1 MKRSPDVTELLARS
15 QDGDREAADAAFAAL
30 YAELYAKA
38 AVLMRNEPRS
48 CMLQPTALVGEAWLR
63 IGRDAKITYVDRS
76 HFLRL
81 AARAMRNALIDHA
94 RRRRALRRSAPSDAP
109 VEPTVAI
116 AETSTPLEDLID
128 LHESLER
135 LESFDP
141 QLAEIVTLR
150 YFAGLT
156 LAEIADLRGQSAQS
170 VHRSELLARAWLAR
184 DMGREPR
191 VS

>member
-1 MKRSPDVTELLARS
+1 MDRSPDVTELLARS
-15 QDGDREAADAAFAAL
+15 QTGDREAANAAFAAL
-30 YAELYAKA
+30 YAELHAKA

-63 IGRDAKITYVDRS
+63 VGRDVDVTFVDRN

-94 RRRRALRRSAPSDAP
+94 RRRRALRRSAPAEVP
-109 VEPTVAI
+109 MEPTVAI
-116 AETSTPLEDLID
+116 AETTTSLDDLID

-156 LAEIADLRGQSAQS
+156 LAEIGDLCGQSAQS
-170 VHRSELLARAWLAR
+170 VHRAQALARAWLAR